1 MPLTPR
7 HFVPAALVLVAWAQV
22 LVAQPTNGVLT
33 NAADILALP
42 AKDALAGIPVL
53 VKGVVTAAAP
63 DWGGRF
69 FVQDATGGVF
79 VDNAGG
85 QQPSPGDLVEVTG
98 ITHPGGYAPCITA
111 PQWKPLGQ
119 APLPEPKPVTVAQLM
134 SGTEDSQRVRI
145 SGVVRSASATTDLLT
160 VEVVSGGRRFNAYS
174 PVLTNLPV
182 ESLVGSEVVL
192 SGTAAVGFN
201 APLRN
206 MITVAIYVPRVV
218 DFVVLKAAPTK
229 PFDEPVTPLNSIAQ
243 YRHDHSPASQVHVKG
258 VVTFQRRGEDLFI
271 RDETG
276 GLQVKTKLSKP
287 VGLGDIVEAA
297 GFPAVENFL
306 PVLEDGVFRRTA
318 DPPVSLQP
326 QEVSLAQLQEGL
338 HHADYVV
345 LTGRLIDRL
354 IRGSGRIANMP
365 ALRTALVLQNTN
377 GVFVAEHDSFDPDR
391 LLAAIPIGSL
401 LEVTGVCQLESD
413 EHGKI
418 NAVRV
423 FLPTPRHVRIL
434 GRPSPW
440 TPQRLLMSLAALA
453 VVLVMAVTWSLM
465 VSKRNAVLRVVI
477 QDKAKAQ
484 EELQQAND
492 LLETRVEQRTVQ
504 LKHEMSARHEAEV
517 RFKATLAERT
527 RLAQELH
534 DTLEQS
540 LTGIGL
546 QLDTADRLFAKDLD
560 EGKHHLGVAR
570 HLMKQ
575 SQTELRRSIW
585 DLRTRELEQFD
596 FPEALRMSA
605 QQIAERAGLRLNFDI
620 TGEARALS
628 EVAEENLLRI
638 SQEALTNVIKHAHAT
653 EVTVRLEFSPLA
665 VTLRVTDNGCGF
677 EPEVGP
683 GLPDGHFGLL
693 GMSERAKRLEGHFRL
708 TSSPGNGACLEVQ
721 IPTKAGNGSGA
732 TAATPS
738 QETA

>member
-7 HFVPAALVLVAWAQV
+7 HFIPAALVLVAWVQV
-22 LVAQPTNGVLT
+22 LVAQPTNAVLT
-33 NAADILALP
+33 NAADVLALP
-42 AKDALAGIPVL
+42 AKEAASSIPVL
-53 VKGVVTAAAP
+53 IQGVVTAAAP
-63 DWGGRF
+63 DWAGRF

-85 QQPSPGDLVEVTG
+85 QQPNPGDLVEVTG

-111 PQWKPLGQ
+111 PHWKPLGE
-119 APLPEPKPVTVAQLM
+119 APLPEPKPVTVERLM

-145 SGVVRSASATTDLLT
+145 SGVVRSASAVADMLT

-174 PVLTNLPV
+174 PVPTNLPI
-182 ESLVGSEVVL
+182 ESLVGAEVLL

-206 MITVAIYVPRVV
+206 LITVAIYVPRVV
-218 DFVVLKAAPTK
+218 DFVVLKPAPTR

-306 PVLEDGVFRRTA
+306 PVLEDGVFLRTA

-326 QEVSLAQLQEGL
+326 QAVSLAQLQEGL
-338 HHADYVV
+338 HHADYVT

-354 IRGSGRIANMP
+354 IRGSGRISNMP
-365 ALRTALVLQNTN
+365 AVRTALVLQNTN
-377 GVFVAEHDSFDPDR
+377 GVFIADHDSFDPDR
-391 LLAAIPIGSL
+391 LLGAIPLGSL
-401 LEVTGVCQLESD
+401 VEVTGVCQLESD

-423 FLPTPRHVRIL
+423 LLPTPQHVRVL

-440 TPQRLLMSLAALA
+440 TPQRLLMTLAALA
-453 VVLVMAVTWSLM
+453 VVLLLAIAWSFM

-484 EELQQAND
+484 EALQQAND
-492 LLETRVEQRTVQ
+492 LLETRVEQRTAQ
-504 LKHEMSARHEAEV
+504 LKHEMSARQEAEV

-546 QLDTADRLFAKDLD
+546 QLDTADKLLVKDPD
-560 EGKHHLGVAR
+560 EGKRHLGVAR

-605 QQIAERAGLRLNFDI
+605 QQIAERAGLQLNFGI
-620 TGEARALS
+620 RGEVRALS

-638 SQEALTNVIKHAHAT
+638 GQEALTNVIKHARAT
-653 EVTVRLEFSPLA
+653 EVTVSLEFSPHA
-665 VTLRVTDNGCGF
+665 ATLHVTDNGCGF
-677 EPEVGP
+677 TPEVCLGSS
-683 GLPDGHFGLL
+683 DGHFGLL
-693 GMSERAKRLEGHFRL
+693 GMSERAKRLDGHVRV
-708 TSSPGNGACLEVQ
+708 TSSPGSGTCLEAQIAIKPANGNGATTADHPQE
-721 IPTKAGNGSGA
+721 A
-732 TAATPS
+732 T
-738 QETA
+738 